1 MKSNYNGQHY
11 AHRAVHNEGGATC
24 RDLSASCRAGER
36 VVRGAGCGVR
46 GGVAPDVGALVVAL
60 VGDWLATPCCG
71 GGAVQIEPSLC
82 PPFVHFLSAKP
93 EV

>member
-1 MKSNYNGQHY
+1 MAVPTREAPRAEIRAPAAGQ
-11 AHRAVHNEGGATC
+11 ARPGC
-24 RDLSASCRAGER
+24 
-36 VVRGAGCGVR
+36 AGCGGER
-46 GGVAPDVGALVVAL
+46 GVAPDVGALVVAL